1 MELNAN
7 VRSFYIIS
15 ATSLF
20 FMWFVFTVFGKEDF
34 HRRIGRAVLAIRPTL
49 VPAKAL
55 AFLLKTPNRFLGLC
69 HAIVAVNIV
78 AALLPDVW
86 LARLLA
92 AIVFSLY
99 HCVEYVIL
107 H

>member
-1 MELNAN
+1 
-7 VRSFYIIS
+7 
-15 ATSLF
+15 
-20 FMWFVFTVFGKEDF
+20 MWFVFTVFGKEDF
-34 HRRIGRAVLAIRPTL
+34 HRRIGRAVLAVRPTL

-69 HAIVAVNIV
+69 HAIVVVYII